1 MENTPLA
8 HYDETI
14 VSQDSDGNYA
24 MESPYLVTVYDDLA
38 DVYFDMYEIAPI
50 EDWTF
55 TNAEF
60 HRDILERI
68 IVNNGE

>member
-8 HYDETI
+8 NYDDTL

-24 MESPYLVTVYDDLA
+24 MESEYLVTVYDDLA
-38 DVYFDMYEIAPI
+38 DVYFDMIDIAPI
-50 EDWTF
+50 EDWVF

-60 HRDILERI
+60 REDIAEWLILNAE
-68 IVNNGE
+68 